1 MAQTNPNADRT
12 EDFPETLAGAEVSDI
27 EAADHYHALL
37 EEIEDLKDRLSVH
50 ERTGV
55 TISADKLQAKLDS

>member
-1 MAQTNPNADRT
+1 MMS
-12 EDFPETLAGAEVSDI
+12 AERHD
-27 EAADHYHALL
+27 ALL

-55 TISADKLQAKLDS
+55 TISADKLAAELGISDDVEAG